1 MSKSANV
8 KVFCRIRPENEKEK
22 LSGMKT
28 CIIPTSENSV
38 KIFTE
43 SIGIDTGK
51 DSSKNKSDNTQT
63 FTFDGVFAPE
73 EEQEN
78 IFNVVAKPLINGALE
93 GINGTLFCYG
103 QTSSGKTYTME
114 GIHNDT
120 KLMGVIPR
128 MMQYIF
134 ILIEKANSEIEYSV
148 KCQYY
153 QIYNEKIQDLLDIR
167 KKDLAI
173 REDKNKG
180 IWVEDCT
187 EAYVSSQEEMYAVF
201 KEGSNNRT
209 VSATNMNKGSSR
221 SHSLFVVTLFQRNT
235 ITGSSKTGR
244 IYFVD
249 LAGSEKMSKTGIE
262 GGTGL
267 KEAQN
272 INKSLMTLGMVINSL
287 TEGAKHIPYRD
298 SKLTRVLQESL
309 GGNSMTNLVITCSP
323 NFMNQSETM
332 STLRFGQRA
341 KLIKNK
347 VVANTQQSV
356 KELLIKLKKAEEK
369 IASLEKIIQGKSG
382 EINIDLKNIKN
393 NNIEISDKNFKCEN
407 CKVIAGQLNYVKNEL
422 ITTMSENE
430 ELLKAKEE
438 LSDDIKNKND
448 EIIKLNDIIHTYEIQ
463 LQEYQEENTNYYNE
477 LKKYIELIMSKN
489 KEMKK
494 EIDNKDIFNVEKIFN
509 ACHKINCEFIQKSG
523 IPYNTEFDDNEVI
536 NDVNDDNILTNLNI
550 NNELNGTDDNNNNNN
565 VNEVKNKEKD
575 NENENKIKDENKIN
589 IENKNENNEP
599 KNEKENKE
607 SKNDKEKEKEREKE
621 KDKDIIINN
630 LNRSFYEP
638 NIKNKIIK
646 IIPKIDSKSLNKS
659 FLCTSIKNKSLI
671 PITIKNKVIQKSNK
685 VSDNNKSQTES
696 QSESQSQ
703 SQKQIDE
710 EKINKNLENARK
722 ENEVLKKKNVELEYI
737 IKALN
742 EKLFEKDQKFQEYK
756 EKSFQDLVF
765 KENKLQNLANLIG
778 DLEDENY
785 RLKHFSKD
793 NMTKTKIIMMEK
805 QITSFAKEF
814 QKKDEKNKELE
825 NKVKQQEI
833 QINKLNKENK
843 MLQNNLEFLNK
854 NLNNLGQSNNDLFSS
869 RTNDNGD
876 PFDKHMRR
884 SIVFD
889 TNSYYEG
896 DSILDQSFRFQRN
909 KMMKFIKG
917 GTKTNQGFFS
927 KIMDN
932 NRQDTMKFINDFKGQ
947 IMKNKDFKM
956 EQLENQ
962 LKQLDR
968 DVLNT
973 TQSEFN

>member
-8 KVFCRIRPENEKEK
+8 KVYCRIRPENEKEK
-22 LSGMKT
+22 QSGMKT
-28 CIIPTSENSV
+28 CITATSESSV

-51 DSSKNKSDNTQT
+51 ESSKNKSDNFQT
-63 FTFDGVFAPE
+63 FTFDGVFPPE

-114 GIHNDT
+114 GIHNDP

-128 MMQYIF
+128 MMEYIF
-134 ILIEKANSEIEYSV
+134 IVIEKANSEIEYSV

-187 EAYVSSQEEMYAVF
+187 EANVSCQEEMYEVF

-323 NFMNQSETM
+323 NFLNQSETM

-356 KELLIKLKKAEEK
+356 KELMIKLKKAEEK
-369 IASLEKIIQGKSG
+369 IAALEKIIQGKDG
-382 EINIDLKNIKN
+382 NIDLKNIKN
-393 NNIEISDKNFKCEN
+393 IQISDKNLKCEE

-422 ITTMSENE
+422 INSMNENE
-430 ELLKAKEE
+430 ELMKYKEE
-438 LSDDIKNKND
+438 LCMDIKNKND
-448 EIIKLNDIIHTYEIQ
+448 EIVKLNEIIHNCEQQ
-463 LQEYQEENTNYYNE
+463 LQEYEEENNNYFNE
-477 LKKYIELIMSKN
+477 LKSYLELIMDKS

-494 EIDNKDIFNVEKIFN
+494 EIDNKDIFNIEKLFN
-509 ACHKINCEFIQKSG
+509 ILHKINCDFIEKSG
-523 IPYNTEFDDNEVI
+523 LSINFDLNNEINDDDN
-536 NDVNDDNILTNLNI
+536 LLSNLNI
-550 NNELNGTDDNNNNNN
+550 NNEKNNTHTNFNNNETNNDNINESETISNDESKNNDYNNNNKEDR
-565 VNEVKNKEKD
+565 NESVIYHLNKTFD
-575 NENENKIKDENKIN
+575 NL
-589 IENKNENNEP
+589 
-599 KNEKENKE
+599 
-607 SKNDKEKEKEREKE
+607 SV
-621 KDKDIIINN
+621 
-630 LNRSFYEP
+630 
-638 NIKNKIIK
+638 KNKIID
-646 IIPKIDSKSLNKS
+646 ISQNENNTLNVLNKS
-659 FLCTSIKNKSLI
+659 FLIK
-671 PITIKNKVIQKSNK
+671 TIKNKPLIPILIKNNKNKDSNK
-685 VSDNNKSQTES
+685 MTNKSRDP
-696 QSESQSQ
+696 
-703 SQKQIDE
+703 IDQD
-710 EKINKNLENARK
+710 LEIVRK

-737 IKALN
+737 IKSLN
-742 EKLFEKDQKFQEYK
+742 EKLFEKDKKLQEDK
-756 EKSFQDLVF
+756 EKSLQDIAF
-765 KENKLQNLANLIG
+765 KEEKIQNLANLIG

-785 RLKHFSKD
+785 RLKHLGKD
-793 NMTKTKIIMMEK
+793 NMTKAKIIMMEK
-805 QITSFAKEF
+805 QITTFATEF
-814 QKKDEKNKELE
+814 QKKDQKNKELE
-825 NKVKQQEI
+825 NKVKQQEV
-833 QINKLNKENK
+833 QINKLSKENK

-854 NLNNLGQSNNDLFSS
+854 NLNSLQSNNDIFNS
-869 RTNDNGD
+869 RINDNVD
-876 PFDKHMRR
+876 PFNRR
-884 SIVFD
+884 RRRNTLFEG
-889 TNSYYEG
+889 NSFLEG
-896 DSILDQSFRFQRN
+896 DSILDPSSRFTKN

-917 GTKTNQGFFS
+917 GTKTNGGFFS
-927 KIMDN
+927 KIMEN
-932 NRQDTMKFINDFKGQ
+932 KQDTMKLIKDFKGQ
-947 IMKNKDFKM
+947 VMNNKDFMM
-956 EQLENQ
+956 EQLKNQ
-962 LKQLDR
+962 LKQLDN
-968 DVLNT
+968 DVLNS
-973 TQSEFN
+973 TQSEFG

>member
-28 CIIPTSENSV
+28 CIIPASENSV

-134 ILIEKANSEIEYSV
+134 ILIEKANSDIEYSV

-430 ELLKAKEE
+430 ELLKTKDE

-448 EIIKLNDIIHTYEIQ
+448 EIVKLNDIIHTYEIQ

-509 ACHKINCEFIQKSG
+509 ACHKINCEFIEKSG

-536 NDVNDDNILTNLNI
+536 NDDNILTNLNI
-550 NNELNGTDDNNNNNN
+550 NKEMNGTDDNDNNYNNDE
-565 VNEVKNKEKD
+565 NEVKN
-575 NENENKIKDENKIN
+575 NENENKAKDENKIN
-589 IENKNENNEP
+589 VENKSENNEP
-599 KNEKENKE
+599 KKEKENKE
-607 SKNDKEKEKEREKE
+607 SKNDKEKEEE

-646 IIPKIDSKSLNKS
+646 IIPKIDSKSLNRS

-671 PITIKNKVIQKSNK
+671 PITIKNKVTQKSNK
-685 VSDNNKSQTES
+685 VSDNNKN
-696 QSESQSQ
+696 QSETESQSQ

-742 EKLFEKDQKFQEYK
+742 EKLFEKDQKFQEFK

-869 RTNDNGD
+869 RINDNGD
-876 PFDKHMRR
+876 PFDRHTMRR
-884 SIVFD
+884 STILD
-889 TNSYYEG
+889 TNSFYEG

>member
-8 KVFCRIRPENEKEK
+8 KVYCRIRPENEKEK
-22 LSGMKT
+22 QSGMKT
-28 CIIPTSENSV
+28 CITATSESSV

-51 DSSKNKSDNTQT
+51 ESSKSKSDNFQT
-63 FTFDGVFAPE
+63 FTFDGVFPPE

-114 GIHNDT
+114 GIHNDP

-128 MMQYIF
+128 MMEYIF
-134 ILIEKANSEIEYSV
+134 IVIEKANSEIEYSV

-187 EAYVSSQEEMYAVF
+187 EANVSCQEEMYEVF

-323 NFMNQSETM
+323 NFLNQSETM

-356 KELLIKLKKAEEK
+356 KELMIKLKKAEEK
-369 IASLEKIIQGKSG
+369 IAALEKIIQGKDG
-382 EINIDLKNIKN
+382 NIDLKNIKN
-393 NNIEISDKNFKCEN
+393 IQISDKNLKCEE

-422 ITTMSENE
+422 INSMNENE
-430 ELLKAKEE
+430 ELMKYKEE
-438 LSDDIKNKND
+438 LCMDIKNKND
-448 EIIKLNDIIHTYEIQ
+448 EIVKLNEIIHNCEQQ
-463 LQEYQEENTNYYNE
+463 LQEYEEENNNYFNE
-477 LKKYIELIMSKN
+477 LKSYLELIMDKS

-494 EIDNKDIFNVEKIFN
+494 EIDNKDIFNIEKLFN
-509 ACHKINCEFIQKSG
+509 ILHKINCDFIEKSG
-523 IPYNTEFDDNEVI
+523 LSINFDLNNEINDDDN
-536 NDVNDDNILTNLNI
+536 LLSNLNI
-550 NNELNGTDDNNNNNN
+550 NNEKNNTHTNFNNNETNNDN
-565 VNEVKNKEKD
+565 INESETISND
-575 NENENKIKDENKIN
+575 
-589 IENKNENNEP
+589 
-599 KNEKENKE
+599 E
-607 SKNDKEKEKEREKE
+607 SKNNDYNNNKEDRNESVIYHLNKTF
-621 KDKDIIINN
+621 DN
-630 LNRSFYEP
+630 LSV
-638 NIKNKIIK
+638 KNKIID
-646 IIPKIDSKSLNKS
+646 ISQNENNTLNILNKS
-659 FLCTSIKNKSLI
+659 FLIK
-671 PITIKNKVIQKSNK
+671 TIKNKPLIPILIKNNKNKDSNK
-685 VSDNNKSQTES
+685 MTNKSRDP
-696 QSESQSQ
+696 
-703 SQKQIDE
+703 IDQD
-710 EKINKNLENARK
+710 LEIVRK

-737 IKALN
+737 IKSLN
-742 EKLFEKDQKFQEYK
+742 EKLFEKDKKLQEDK
-756 EKSFQDLVF
+756 EKSLQDIAF
-765 KENKLQNLANLIG
+765 KEEKIQNLANLIG

-785 RLKHFSKD
+785 RLKHLGKD
-793 NMTKTKIIMMEK
+793 NMTKAKIIMMEK
-805 QITSFAKEF
+805 QITTFATEF
-814 QKKDEKNKELE
+814 QKKDQKNKELE
-825 NKVKQQEI
+825 NKVKQQEV
-833 QINKLNKENK
+833 QINKLSKENK

-854 NLNNLGQSNNDLFSS
+854 NLNSLQSNNDIFNS
-869 RTNDNGD
+869 RINDNGD
-876 PFDKHMRR
+876 PFNRR
-884 SIVFD
+884 RRRNTLFEG
-889 TNSYYEG
+889 NSFLEG
-896 DSILDQSFRFQRN
+896 DSILDPSSRFTKN

-917 GTKTNQGFFS
+917 GTKTNGGFFS
-927 KIMDN
+927 KIMEN
-932 NRQDTMKFINDFKGQ
+932 KQDTMKLIKDFKGQ
-947 IMKNKDFKM
+947 VMNNKDFMM
-956 EQLENQ
+956 EQLKNQ
-962 LKQLDR
+962 LKQLDN
-968 DVLNT
+968 DVLNS
-973 TQSEFN
+973 TQSEFG

>member
-28 CIIPTSENSV
+28 CIVPTSENSV

-43 SIGIDTGK
+43 NIGIDTGK
-51 DSSKNKSDNTQT
+51 DSSKNKSENAQT

-78 IFNVVAKPLINGALE
+78 IFNIVAKPLINGALE

-134 ILIEKANSEIEYSV
+134 ILIEKANSDIEYSV

-187 EAYVSSQEEMYAVF
+187 EAYVSSQEEMYAIF

-422 ITTMSENE
+422 ISTMTENE
-430 ELLKAKEE
+430 ELQKSKEE

-448 EIIKLNDIIHTYEIQ
+448 EIVKLNDIINTYETQ
-463 LQEYQEENTNYYNE
+463 LQDYQEENTNYYNE

-509 ACHKINCEFIQKSG
+509 ACHKINCEFIEKSG
-523 IPYNTEFDDNEVI
+523 LPYNTEFDDNE
-536 NDVNDDNILTNLNI
+536 VNDDNILTNLNI
-550 NNELNGTDDNNNNNN
+550 NKEMDGNDNDNHN
-565 VNEVKNKEKD
+565 VNEVKN
-575 NENENKIKDENKIN
+575 NENKNKIKDENKI
-589 IENKNENNEP
+589 IVENKVNNENKSGNNDE
-599 KNEKENKE
+599 KKEKENNE
-607 SKNDKEKEKEREKE
+607 SKNDKEK
-621 KDKDIIINN
+621 DIIIQD

-646 IIPKIDSKSLNKS
+646 IIPSITSKSLNKS
-659 FLCTSIKNKSLI
+659 FLCTSIKNKPLI
-671 PITIKNKVIQKSNK
+671 PIPIKTKITQKSNK
-685 VSDNNKSQTES
+685 NNDNNKSQKE
-696 QSESQSQ
+696 

-825 NKVKQQEI
+825 SKVKQQEI

-854 NLNNLGQSNNDLFSS
+854 NLNNNDLFSS
-869 RTNDNGD
+869 RNNDNGD
-876 PFDKHMRR
+876 PFDRRMRR
-884 SIVFD
+884 SVVFD
-889 TNSYYEG
+889 STSFYEG

-917 GTKTNQGFFS
+917 GTKANQGFFS

>member
-8 KVFCRIRPENEKEK
+8 KVYCRIRPENEKEK
-22 LSGMKT
+22 QSGMKT
-28 CIIPTSENSV
+28 CITATSESSV

-51 DSSKNKSDNTQT
+51 ESSKSKSDNFQT
-63 FTFDGVFAPE
+63 FTFDGVFPPE
-73 EEQEN
+73 EEQEK

-114 GIHNDT
+114 GIHNDP

-128 MMQYIF
+128 MMEYIF
-134 ILIEKANSEIEYSV
+134 IIIEKANSDIEYSV

-187 EAYVSSQEEMYAVF
+187 EAYVSCQEEMYEVF

-221 SHSLFVVTLFQRNT
+221 SHSLFVVILFQRNT

-323 NFMNQSETM
+323 NFLNQSETM

-356 KELLIKLKKAEEK
+356 KELMIKLKKAEEK
-369 IASLEKIIQGKSG
+369 IAALEKIIQGKDG
-382 EINIDLKNIKN
+382 NIDLKNIKN
-393 NNIEISDKNFKCEN
+393 IEISDKNLKCEE

-422 ITTMSENE
+422 INSMNENE
-430 ELLKAKEE
+430 ELMKYKEE
-438 LSDDIKNKND
+438 LCMDIKNKND
-448 EIIKLNDIIHTYEIQ
+448 EIVKLNEIIHNCEQQ
-463 LQEYQEENTNYYNE
+463 LQEYEEENTNYFNE
-477 LKKYIELIMSKN
+477 LKSYLELIIDKS

-494 EIDNKDIFNVEKIFN
+494 EIDNKDIFNIEKLFNIF
-509 ACHKINCEFIQKSG
+509 HKINCDFIEKSG
-523 IPYNTEFDDNEVI
+523 LSINFDLNNEI
-536 NDVNDDNILTNLNI
+536 NDDNLLSNLNI
-550 NNELNGTDDNNNNNN
+550 NNEINNTHTNFNDNETNNDKQNTSETISNDESKNNGENNNNIDDNN
-565 VNEVKNKEKD
+565 ESIICHLNKTFD
-575 NENENKIKDENKIN
+575 NL
-589 IENKNENNEP
+589 
-599 KNEKENKE
+599 
-607 SKNDKEKEKEREKE
+607 SV
-621 KDKDIIINN
+621 
-630 LNRSFYEP
+630 
-638 NIKNKIIK
+638 KNKIIDISQNENNTINK
-646 IIPKIDSKSLNKS
+646 LNKS
-659 FLCTSIKNKSLI
+659 FLIK
-671 PITIKNKVIQKSNK
+671 TIKNKPLIPIQIKNNKIKDSNK
-685 VSDNNKSQTES
+685 MANNGRDS
-696 QSESQSQ
+696 
-703 SQKQIDE
+703 
-710 EKINKNLENARK
+710 INKDLEIARK
-722 ENEVLKKKNVELEYI
+722 ENEILKKKNVELEYI
-737 IKALN
+737 IKSLN
-742 EKLFEKDQKFQEYK
+742 EKLFEKDKKLQEDK
-756 EKSFQDLVF
+756 EKSLQDIAF
-765 KENKLQNLANLIG
+765 KEEKIQNLANLIG

-785 RLKHFSKD
+785 RLKHLGKD
-793 NMTKTKIIMMEK
+793 NMTKIKIIMMEK
-805 QITSFAKEF
+805 QITTFATEF
-814 QKKDEKNKELE
+814 QKKDQKNKELE
-825 NKVKQQEI
+825 NKVKQQEA
-833 QINKLNKENK
+833 QINKLSKENK

-854 NLNNLGQSNNDLFSS
+854 NLNSLQSNNDMLSNRINDNVDPFNRRRRRNTLFEGNSFLEGDCILDPSS
-869 RTNDNGD
+869 R
-876 PFDKHMRR
+876 FAK
-884 SIVFD
+884 
-889 TNSYYEG
+889 
-896 DSILDQSFRFQRN
+896 N

-917 GTKTNQGFFS
+917 GTKTNGGFFS
-927 KIMDN
+927 KIMEN
-932 NRQDTMKFINDFKGQ
+932 KQDTMKLINDFKGQ
-947 IMKNKDFKM
+947 VMNNKDFKM
-956 EQLENQ
+956 EQLKNQ
-962 LKQLDR
+962 LKQLDN
-968 DVLNT
+968 DVLNS
-973 TQSEFN
+973 TQSEFG

>member
-8 KVFCRIRPENEKEK
+8 KVYCRIRPENEKEK
-22 LSGMKT
+22 QSGMKT
-28 CIIPTSENSV
+28 CITATSESSV

-51 DSSKNKSDNTQT
+51 ESSKSKSDNFQT
-63 FTFDGVFAPE
+63 FTFDGVFPPE

-114 GIHNDT
+114 GIHNDP

-128 MMQYIF
+128 MMEYIF
-134 ILIEKANSEIEYSV
+134 IVIEKANSEIEYSV

-187 EAYVSSQEEMYAVF
+187 EANVSCQEEMYEVF

-323 NFMNQSETM
+323 NFLNQSETM

-356 KELLIKLKKAEEK
+356 KELMIKLKKAEEK
-369 IASLEKIIQGKSG
+369 IAALEKIIQGKDG
-382 EINIDLKNIKN
+382 NIDLKNIKN
-393 NNIEISDKNFKCEN
+393 IQISDKNLKCEE

-422 ITTMSENE
+422 INSMNENE
-430 ELLKAKEE
+430 ELMKYKEE
-438 LSDDIKNKND
+438 LCMDIKNKND
-448 EIIKLNDIIHTYEIQ
+448 EIVKLNEIIHNCEQQ
-463 LQEYQEENTNYYNE
+463 LQEYEEENNNYFNE
-477 LKKYIELIMSKN
+477 LKSYLELIMDKS

-494 EIDNKDIFNVEKIFN
+494 EIDNKDIFNIEKLFN
-509 ACHKINCEFIQKSG
+509 ILHKINCDFIEKSG
-523 IPYNTEFDDNEVI
+523 LSINFDLNNEINDDDN
-536 NDVNDDNILTNLNI
+536 LLSNLNI
-550 NNELNGTDDNNNNNN
+550 NNEKNNTHTNFNNNETNNDNINESETISNDESKNNDYNNNNKEDR
-565 VNEVKNKEKD
+565 NESVIYHLNKTFD
-575 NENENKIKDENKIN
+575 NL
-589 IENKNENNEP
+589 
-599 KNEKENKE
+599 
-607 SKNDKEKEKEREKE
+607 SV
-621 KDKDIIINN
+621 
-630 LNRSFYEP
+630 
-638 NIKNKIIK
+638 KNKIID
-646 IIPKIDSKSLNKS
+646 ISQNENNTLNILNKS
-659 FLCTSIKNKSLI
+659 FLIKTIKNNPLI
-671 PITIKNKVIQKSNK
+671 PILIKNNKNKDSNK
-685 VSDNNKSQTES
+685 MTNKSRDP
-696 QSESQSQ
+696 
-703 SQKQIDE
+703 IDQD
-710 EKINKNLENARK
+710 LEIVRK

-737 IKALN
+737 IKSLN
-742 EKLFEKDQKFQEYK
+742 EKLFEKDKKLQEDK
-756 EKSFQDLVF
+756 EKSLQDIAF
-765 KENKLQNLANLIG
+765 KEEKIQNLANLIG

-785 RLKHFSKD
+785 RLKHLGKD
-793 NMTKTKIIMMEK
+793 NMTKAKIIMMEK
-805 QITSFAKEF
+805 QITTFATEF
-814 QKKDEKNKELE
+814 QKKDQKNKELE
-825 NKVKQQEI
+825 NKVKQQEV
-833 QINKLNKENK
+833 QINKLSKENK

-854 NLNNLGQSNNDLFSS
+854 NLNSLQSNNDIFNS
-869 RTNDNGD
+869 RINDNGD
-876 PFDKHMRR
+876 PFNRR
-884 SIVFD
+884 RRRNTLFEG
-889 TNSYYEG
+889 NSFLEG
-896 DSILDQSFRFQRN
+896 DSILDPSSRFTKN

-917 GTKTNQGFFS
+917 GTKTNGGFFS
-927 KIMDN
+927 KIMEN
-932 NRQDTMKFINDFKGQ
+932 KQDTMKLIKDFKGQ
-947 IMKNKDFKM
+947 VMNNKDFMM
-956 EQLENQ
+956 EQLKNQ
-962 LKQLDR
+962 LKQLDN
-968 DVLNT
+968 DVLNS
-973 TQSEFN
+973 TQSEFG

>member
-8 KVFCRIRPENEKEK
+8 KVYCRIRPENEKEK
-22 LSGMKT
+22 QSGMKT
-28 CIIPTSENSV
+28 CITATSESSV

-51 DSSKNKSDNTQT
+51 ESSKNKSDNFQT
-63 FTFDGVFAPE
+63 FTFDGVFPPE

-114 GIHNDT
+114 GIHNDP

-128 MMQYIF
+128 MMEYIF
-134 ILIEKANSEIEYSV
+134 IVIEKANSEIEYSV

-187 EAYVSSQEEMYAVF
+187 EANVSCQEEMYEVF

-323 NFMNQSETM
+323 NFLNQSETM

-356 KELLIKLKKAEEK
+356 KELMIKLKKAEEK
-369 IASLEKIIQGKSG
+369 IAALEKIIQGKDG
-382 EINIDLKNIKN
+382 NIDLKNIKN
-393 NNIEISDKNFKCEN
+393 IQISDKNLKCEE

-422 ITTMSENE
+422 INSMNENE
-430 ELLKAKEE
+430 ELMKYKEE
-438 LSDDIKNKND
+438 LCMDIKNKND
-448 EIIKLNDIIHTYEIQ
+448 EIVKLNEIIHNCEQQ
-463 LQEYQEENTNYYNE
+463 LQEYEEENNNYFNE
-477 LKKYIELIMSKN
+477 LKSYLELIMDKS

-494 EIDNKDIFNVEKIFN
+494 EIDNKDIFNIEKLFN
-509 ACHKINCEFIQKSG
+509 ILHKINCDFIEKSG
-523 IPYNTEFDDNEVI
+523 LSINFDLNNEINDDDN
-536 NDVNDDNILTNLNI
+536 LLSNLNI
-550 NNELNGTDDNNNNNN
+550 NNEKNNTHTNFNNNETNNDNINESETISNDESKNNDYNNNNKEDR
-565 VNEVKNKEKD
+565 NESVIYHLNKTFD
-575 NENENKIKDENKIN
+575 NL
-589 IENKNENNEP
+589 
-599 KNEKENKE
+599 
-607 SKNDKEKEKEREKE
+607 SV
-621 KDKDIIINN
+621 
-630 LNRSFYEP
+630 
-638 NIKNKIIK
+638 KNKIID
-646 IIPKIDSKSLNKS
+646 ISQNENNTLNVLNKS
-659 FLCTSIKNKSLI
+659 FLIKTIKNNPLI
-671 PITIKNKVIQKSNK
+671 PILIKNNKNKDSNK
-685 VSDNNKSQTES
+685 MTNKSRDP
-696 QSESQSQ
+696 
-703 SQKQIDE
+703 IDQD
-710 EKINKNLENARK
+710 LEIVRK

-737 IKALN
+737 IKSLN
-742 EKLFEKDQKFQEYK
+742 EKLFEKDKKLQEDK
-756 EKSFQDLVF
+756 EKSLQDIAF
-765 KENKLQNLANLIG
+765 KEEKIQNLANLIG

-785 RLKHFSKD
+785 RLKHLGKD
-793 NMTKTKIIMMEK
+793 NMTKAKIIMMEK
-805 QITSFAKEF
+805 QITTFATEF
-814 QKKDEKNKELE
+814 QKKDQKNKELE
-825 NKVKQQEI
+825 NKVKQQEV
-833 QINKLNKENK
+833 QINKLSKENK

-854 NLNNLGQSNNDLFSS
+854 NLNSLQSNNDIFNS
-869 RTNDNGD
+869 RINDNGD
-876 PFDKHMRR
+876 PFNRR
-884 SIVFD
+884 RRRNTLFEG
-889 TNSYYEG
+889 NSFLEG
-896 DSILDQSFRFQRN
+896 DSILDPSSRFTKN

-917 GTKTNQGFFS
+917 GTKTNGGFFS
-927 KIMDN
+927 KIMEN
-932 NRQDTMKFINDFKGQ
+932 KQDTMKLIKDFKGQ
-947 IMKNKDFKM
+947 VMNNKDFMM
-956 EQLENQ
+956 EQLKNQ
-962 LKQLDR
+962 LKQLDN
-968 DVLNT
+968 DVLNS
-973 TQSEFN
+973 TQSEFG

>member
-8 KVFCRIRPENEKEK
+8 KVFCRFRPENEKEK

-28 CIIPTSENSV
+28 CIIPASENSV

-134 ILIEKANSEIEYSV
+134 ILIEKANSDIEYSV

-430 ELLKAKEE
+430 ELLKTKDE

-448 EIIKLNDIIHTYEIQ
+448 EIVKLNDIIHTYEIQ

-509 ACHKINCEFIQKSG
+509 ACHKINCEFIEKSG

-536 NDVNDDNILTNLNI
+536 NDDNILTNLNI
-550 NNELNGTDDNNNNNN
+550 NKEMNGTDDNDNNYNNDE
-565 VNEVKNKEKD
+565 NEVKN
-575 NENENKIKDENKIN
+575 NENENKAKDENKIN
-589 IENKNENNEP
+589 VENKNENNEP
-599 KNEKENKE
+599 KKEKENKE
-607 SKNDKEKEKEREKE
+607 SKNDKEKEEE

-646 IIPKIDSKSLNKS
+646 IIPKIDSKSLNRS

-671 PITIKNKVIQKSNK
+671 PITIKNKVTQKSNK
-685 VSDNNKSQTES
+685 VSDNNKN
-696 QSESQSQ
+696 QSETESQ

-742 EKLFEKDQKFQEYK
+742 EKLFEKDQKFQEFK

-869 RTNDNGD
+869 RINDNGD
-876 PFDKHMRR
+876 PFDRHTMRR
-884 SIVFD
+884 STILD
-889 TNSYYEG
+889 TNSFYEG

>member
-8 KVFCRIRPENEKEK
+8 KVYCRIRPENEKEK
-22 LSGMKT
+22 QSGMKT
-28 CIIPTSENSV
+28 CITATSESSV

-51 DSSKNKSDNTQT
+51 ESSKSKSDNFQT
-63 FTFDGVFAPE
+63 FTFDGVFPPE

-114 GIHNDT
+114 GIHNDP

-128 MMQYIF
+128 MMEYIF
-134 ILIEKANSEIEYSV
+134 IVIEKANSEIEYSV

-187 EAYVSSQEEMYAVF
+187 EANVSCQEEMYEVF

-323 NFMNQSETM
+323 NFLNQSETM

-356 KELLIKLKKAEEK
+356 KELMIKLKKAEEK
-369 IASLEKIIQGKSG
+369 IAALEKIIQGKDG
-382 EINIDLKNIKN
+382 NIDLKNIKN
-393 NNIEISDKNFKCEN
+393 IQISDKNLKCEE

-422 ITTMSENE
+422 INSMNENE
-430 ELLKAKEE
+430 ELMKYKEE
-438 LSDDIKNKND
+438 LCMDIKNKND
-448 EIIKLNDIIHTYEIQ
+448 EIVKLNEIIHNCEQQ
-463 LQEYQEENTNYYNE
+463 LQEYEEENNNYFNE
-477 LKKYIELIMSKN
+477 LKSYLELIMDKS

-494 EIDNKDIFNVEKIFN
+494 EIDNKDIFNIEKLFN
-509 ACHKINCEFIQKSG
+509 ILHKINCDFIEKSG
-523 IPYNTEFDDNEVI
+523 LSINFDLNNEINDDDN
-536 NDVNDDNILTNLNI
+536 LLSNLNI
-550 NNELNGTDDNNNNNN
+550 NNEKNNTHTNFNNNETNNDN
-565 VNEVKNKEKD
+565 INESETISND
-575 NENENKIKDENKIN
+575 
-589 IENKNENNEP
+589 
-599 KNEKENKE
+599 E
-607 SKNDKEKEKEREKE
+607 SKNNDYNNNKEDRNESVIYHLNKTF
-621 KDKDIIINN
+621 DN
-630 LNRSFYEP
+630 LSV
-638 NIKNKIIK
+638 KNKIID
-646 IIPKIDSKSLNKS
+646 ISQNENNTLNILNKS
-659 FLCTSIKNKSLI
+659 FLIK
-671 PITIKNKVIQKSNK
+671 TIKNKPLIPILIKNNKNKDSNK
-685 VSDNNKSQTES
+685 MTNKSRDP
-696 QSESQSQ
+696 
-703 SQKQIDE
+703 IDQD
-710 EKINKNLENARK
+710 LEIVRK

-737 IKALN
+737 IKSLN
-742 EKLFEKDQKFQEYK
+742 EKLFEKDKKLQEDK
-756 EKSFQDLVF
+756 EKSLQDIAF
-765 KENKLQNLANLIG
+765 KEEKIQNLANLIG

-785 RLKHFSKD
+785 RLKHLGKD
-793 NMTKTKIIMMEK
+793 NMTKAKIIMMEK
-805 QITSFAKEF
+805 QITTFATEF
-814 QKKDEKNKELE
+814 QKKDQKNKELE
-825 NKVKQQEI
+825 NKVKQQEV
-833 QINKLNKENK
+833 QINKLSKENK

-854 NLNNLGQSNNDLFSS
+854 NLNSLQSNNDIFNS
-869 RTNDNGD
+869 RINDNVD
-876 PFDKHMRR
+876 PFNRR
-884 SIVFD
+884 RRRNTLFEG
-889 TNSYYEG
+889 NSFLEG
-896 DSILDQSFRFQRN
+896 DSILDPSSRFTKN

-917 GTKTNQGFFS
+917 GTKTNGGFFS
-927 KIMDN
+927 KIMEN
-932 NRQDTMKFINDFKGQ
+932 KQDTMKLIKDFKGQ
-947 IMKNKDFKM
+947 VMNNKDFMM
-956 EQLENQ
+956 EQLKNQ
-962 LKQLDR
+962 LKQLDN
-968 DVLNT
+968 DVLNS
-973 TQSEFN
+973 TQSEFG

>member
-8 KVFCRIRPENEKEK
+8 KVYCRIRPENEKEK
-22 LSGMKT
+22 QSGMKT
-28 CIIPTSENSV
+28 CITATSESSV

-51 DSSKNKSDNTQT
+51 ESSKNKSDNFQT
-63 FTFDGVFAPE
+63 FTFDGVFPPE

-114 GIHNDT
+114 GIHNDP

-128 MMQYIF
+128 MMEYIF
-134 ILIEKANSEIEYSV
+134 IVIEKANSEIEYSV

-187 EAYVSSQEEMYAVF
+187 EANVSCQEEMYEVF

-323 NFMNQSETM
+323 NFLNQSETM

-356 KELLIKLKKAEEK
+356 KELMIKLKKAEEK
-369 IASLEKIIQGKSG
+369 IAALEKIIQGKDG
-382 EINIDLKNIKN
+382 NIDLKNIKN
-393 NNIEISDKNFKCEN
+393 IQISDKNLKCEE

-422 ITTMSENE
+422 INSMNENE
-430 ELLKAKEE
+430 ELMKYKEE
-438 LSDDIKNKND
+438 LCMDIKNKND
-448 EIIKLNDIIHTYEIQ
+448 EIVKLNEIIHNCEQQ
-463 LQEYQEENTNYYNE
+463 LQEYEEENNNYFNE
-477 LKKYIELIMSKN
+477 LKSYLELIMDKS

-494 EIDNKDIFNVEKIFN
+494 EIDNKDIFNIEKLFN
-509 ACHKINCEFIQKSG
+509 ILHKINCDFIEKSG
-523 IPYNTEFDDNEVI
+523 LSINFDLNNEINDDDN
-536 NDVNDDNILTNLNI
+536 LLSNLNI
-550 NNELNGTDDNNNNNN
+550 NNEKNNTHTNFNNNETNNDN
-565 VNEVKNKEKD
+565 INESETISND
-575 NENENKIKDENKIN
+575 
-589 IENKNENNEP
+589 
-599 KNEKENKE
+599 E
-607 SKNDKEKEKEREKE
+607 SKNNDYNNNKEDRNESVIYHLNKTF
-621 KDKDIIINN
+621 DN
-630 LNRSFYEP
+630 LSV
-638 NIKNKIIK
+638 KNKIID
-646 IIPKIDSKSLNKS
+646 ISQNENNTLNILNKS
-659 FLCTSIKNKSLI
+659 FLIK
-671 PITIKNKVIQKSNK
+671 TIKNKPLIPILIKNNKNKDSNK
-685 VSDNNKSQTES
+685 MTNKSRDP
-696 QSESQSQ
+696 
-703 SQKQIDE
+703 IDQD
-710 EKINKNLENARK
+710 LEIVRK

-737 IKALN
+737 IKSLN
-742 EKLFEKDQKFQEYK
+742 EKLFEKDKKLQEDK
-756 EKSFQDLVF
+756 EKSLQDIAF
-765 KENKLQNLANLIG
+765 KEEKIQNLANLIG

-785 RLKHFSKD
+785 RLKHLGKD
-793 NMTKTKIIMMEK
+793 NMTKAKIIMMEK
-805 QITSFAKEF
+805 QITTFATEF
-814 QKKDEKNKELE
+814 QKKDQKNKELE
-825 NKVKQQEI
+825 NKVKQQEV
-833 QINKLNKENK
+833 QINKLSKENK

-854 NLNNLGQSNNDLFSS
+854 NLNSLQSNNDIFNS
-869 RTNDNGD
+869 RINDNGD
-876 PFDKHMRR
+876 PFNRR
-884 SIVFD
+884 RRRNTLFEG
-889 TNSYYEG
+889 NSFLEG
-896 DSILDQSFRFQRN
+896 DSILDPSSRFTKN

-917 GTKTNQGFFS
+917 GTKTNGGFFS
-927 KIMDN
+927 KIMEN
-932 NRQDTMKFINDFKGQ
+932 KQDTMKLIKDFKGQ
-947 IMKNKDFKM
+947 VMNNKDFMM
-956 EQLENQ
+956 EQLKNQ
-962 LKQLDR
+962 LKQLDN
-968 DVLNT
+968 DVLNS
-973 TQSEFN
+973 TQSEFG

>member
-8 KVFCRIRPENEKEK
+8 KVYCRIRPENEKEK
-22 LSGMKT
+22 QSGMKT
-28 CIIPTSENSV
+28 CITATSESSV

-51 DSSKNKSDNTQT
+51 ESSKNKSDNFQT
-63 FTFDGVFAPE
+63 FTFDGVFPPE

-114 GIHNDT
+114 GIHNDP

-128 MMQYIF
+128 MMEYIF
-134 ILIEKANSEIEYSV
+134 IVIEKANSEIEYSV

-187 EAYVSSQEEMYAVF
+187 EANVSCQEEMYEVF

-323 NFMNQSETM
+323 NFLNQSETM

-356 KELLIKLKKAEEK
+356 KELMIKLKKAEEK
-369 IASLEKIIQGKSG
+369 IAALEKIIQGKDG
-382 EINIDLKNIKN
+382 NIDLKNIKN
-393 NNIEISDKNFKCEN
+393 IQISDKNLKCEE

-422 ITTMSENE
+422 INSMNENE
-430 ELLKAKEE
+430 ELMKYKEE
-438 LSDDIKNKND
+438 LCMDIKNKND
-448 EIIKLNDIIHTYEIQ
+448 EIVKLNEIIHNCEQQ
-463 LQEYQEENTNYYNE
+463 LQEYEEENNNYFNE
-477 LKKYIELIMSKN
+477 LKSYLELIMDKS

-494 EIDNKDIFNVEKIFN
+494 EIDNKDIFNIEKLFN
-509 ACHKINCEFIQKSG
+509 ILHKINCDFIEKSG
-523 IPYNTEFDDNEVI
+523 LSINFDLNNEINDDDN
-536 NDVNDDNILTNLNI
+536 LLSNLNI
-550 NNELNGTDDNNNNNN
+550 NNEKNNTHTNFNNNETNNDNINESETISNDESKNNDYNNNNKEDR
-565 VNEVKNKEKD
+565 NESVIYHLNKTFD
-575 NENENKIKDENKIN
+575 NL
-589 IENKNENNEP
+589 
-599 KNEKENKE
+599 
-607 SKNDKEKEKEREKE
+607 SV
-621 KDKDIIINN
+621 
-630 LNRSFYEP
+630 
-638 NIKNKIIK
+638 KNKIID
-646 IIPKIDSKSLNKS
+646 ISQNENNTLNILNKS
-659 FLCTSIKNKSLI
+659 FLIKTIKNNPLI
-671 PITIKNKVIQKSNK
+671 PILIKNNKNKDSNK
-685 VSDNNKSQTES
+685 MTNKSRDP
-696 QSESQSQ
+696 
-703 SQKQIDE
+703 IDQD
-710 EKINKNLENARK
+710 LEIVRK

-737 IKALN
+737 IKSLN
-742 EKLFEKDQKFQEYK
+742 EKLFEKDKKLQEDK
-756 EKSFQDLVF
+756 EKSLQDIAF
-765 KENKLQNLANLIG
+765 KEEKIQNLANLIG

-785 RLKHFSKD
+785 RLKHLGKD
-793 NMTKTKIIMMEK
+793 NMTKAKIIMMEK
-805 QITSFAKEF
+805 QITTFATEF
-814 QKKDEKNKELE
+814 QKKDQKNKELE
-825 NKVKQQEI
+825 NKVKQQEV
-833 QINKLNKENK
+833 QINKLSKENK

-854 NLNNLGQSNNDLFSS
+854 NLNSLQSNNDIFNS
-869 RTNDNGD
+869 RINDNGD
-876 PFDKHMRR
+876 PFNRR
-884 SIVFD
+884 RRRNTLFEG
-889 TNSYYEG
+889 NSFLEG
-896 DSILDQSFRFQRN
+896 DSILDPSSRFTKN

-917 GTKTNQGFFS
+917 GTKTNGGFFS
-927 KIMDN
+927 KIMEN
-932 NRQDTMKFINDFKGQ
+932 KQDTMKLIKDFKGQ
-947 IMKNKDFKM
+947 VMNNKDFMM
-956 EQLENQ
+956 EQLKNQ
-962 LKQLDR
+962 LKQLDN
-968 DVLNT
+968 DVLNS
-973 TQSEFN
+973 TQSEFG

>member
-8 KVFCRIRPENEKEK
+8 KVYCRIRPENEKEK
-22 LSGMKT
+22 QSGMKT
-28 CIIPTSENSV
+28 CITATSESSV

-51 DSSKNKSDNTQT
+51 ESSKSKSDNFQT
-63 FTFDGVFAPE
+63 FTFDGVFPPE

-114 GIHNDT
+114 GIHNDP

-128 MMQYIF
+128 MMEYIF
-134 ILIEKANSEIEYSV
+134 IVIEKANSEIEYSV

-187 EAYVSSQEEMYAVF
+187 EANVSCQEEMYEVF

-323 NFMNQSETM
+323 NFLNQSETM

-356 KELLIKLKKAEEK
+356 KELMIKLKKAEEK
-369 IASLEKIIQGKSG
+369 IAALEKIIQGKDG
-382 EINIDLKNIKN
+382 NIDLKNIKN
-393 NNIEISDKNFKCEN
+393 IQISDKNLKCEE

-422 ITTMSENE
+422 INSMNENE
-430 ELLKAKEE
+430 ELMKYKEE
-438 LSDDIKNKND
+438 LCMDIKNKND
-448 EIIKLNDIIHTYEIQ
+448 EIVKLNEIIHNCEQQ
-463 LQEYQEENTNYYNE
+463 LQEYEEENNNYFNE
-477 LKKYIELIMSKN
+477 LKSYLELIMDKS

-494 EIDNKDIFNVEKIFN
+494 EIDNKDIFNIEKLFN
-509 ACHKINCEFIQKSG
+509 ILHKINCDFIEKSG
-523 IPYNTEFDDNEVI
+523 LSINFDLNNEI
-536 NDVNDDNILTNLNI
+536 NDDNNLLRNLNI
-550 NNELNGTDDNNNNNN
+550 NNEINNIHTNFNDNNEIKNDNINASETISNNESKNNDDNNNNNKDDN
-565 VNEVKNKEKD
+565 NECIIYQLNKTFDNLSAKNKIID
-575 NENENKIKDENKIN
+575 ISQNENENNTLN
-589 IENKNENNEP
+589 I
-599 KNEKENKE
+599 
-607 SKNDKEKEKEREKE
+607 
-621 KDKDIIINN
+621 
-630 LNRSFYEP
+630 
-638 NIKNKIIK
+638 
-646 IIPKIDSKSLNKS
+646 LNKT
-659 FLCTSIKNKSLI
+659 FLIK
-671 PITIKNKVIQKSNK
+671 TIKNKPLIPILIKNNKNKDSNK
-685 VSDNNKSQTES
+685 MTNKSRDP
-696 QSESQSQ
+696 
-703 SQKQIDE
+703 IDQD
-710 EKINKNLENARK
+710 LEIVRK

-737 IKALN
+737 IKSLN
-742 EKLFEKDQKFQEYK
+742 EKLFEKDKKLQEDK
-756 EKSFQDLVF
+756 EKSLQDIAF
-765 KENKLQNLANLIG
+765 KEEKIQNLANLIG

-785 RLKHFSKD
+785 RLKHLGKD
-793 NMTKTKIIMMEK
+793 NMTKAKIIMMEK
-805 QITSFAKEF
+805 QITTFATEF
-814 QKKDEKNKELE
+814 QKKDQKNKELE
-825 NKVKQQEI
+825 NKVKQQEA
-833 QINKLNKENK
+833 QINKLSKENK

-854 NLNNLGQSNNDLFSS
+854 NLNSLQSNNDIFNS
-869 RTNDNGD
+869 RINDNVD
-876 PFDKHMRR
+876 PFNRR
-884 SIVFD
+884 RRRNTLFEG
-889 TNSYYEG
+889 NSFLEG
-896 DSILDQSFRFQRN
+896 DSILDPSSRFTKN

-917 GTKTNQGFFS
+917 GTKTNGGFFS
-927 KIMDN
+927 KIMEN
-932 NRQDTMKFINDFKGQ
+932 KQDTMKLIKDFKGQ
-947 IMKNKDFKM
+947 VMNNKDFMM
-956 EQLENQ
+956 EQLKNQ
-962 LKQLDR
+962 LKQLDN
-968 DVLNT
+968 DVLNS
-973 TQSEFN
+973 TQSEFG

>member
-8 KVFCRIRPENEKEK
+8 KVYCRIRPENEKEK
-22 LSGMKT
+22 QSGMKT
-28 CIIPTSENSV
+28 CITATSESSV

-51 DSSKNKSDNTQT
+51 ESSKSKSDNFQT
-63 FTFDGVFAPE
+63 FTFDGVFPPE

-114 GIHNDT
+114 GIHNDP

-128 MMQYIF
+128 MMEYIF
-134 ILIEKANSEIEYSV
+134 IVIEKANSEIEYSV

-187 EAYVSSQEEMYAVF
+187 EANVSCQEEMYEVF

-323 NFMNQSETM
+323 NFLNQSETM

-356 KELLIKLKKAEEK
+356 KELMIKLKKAEEK
-369 IASLEKIIQGKSG
+369 IAALEKIIQGKDG
-382 EINIDLKNIKN
+382 NIDLKNIKN
-393 NNIEISDKNFKCEN
+393 IQISDKNLKCEE

-422 ITTMSENE
+422 INSMNENE
-430 ELLKAKEE
+430 ELMKYKEE
-438 LSDDIKNKND
+438 LCMDIKNKND
-448 EIIKLNDIIHTYEIQ
+448 EIVKLNEIIHNCEQQ
-463 LQEYQEENTNYYNE
+463 LQEYEEENNNYFNE
-477 LKKYIELIMSKN
+477 LKSYLELIMDKS

-494 EIDNKDIFNVEKIFN
+494 EIDNKDIFNIEKLFNIF
-509 ACHKINCEFIQKSG
+509 HKINCDFIEKSG
-523 IPYNTEFDDNEVI
+523 LSINFDLNNEI
-536 NDVNDDNILTNLNI
+536 NDDNNLLSNLNI
-550 NNELNGTDDNNNNNN
+550 NNEKNNTHTNFNNNETNNDNINESETISNDESKNNDYNNNNKEDR
-565 VNEVKNKEKD
+565 NESVIYHLNKTFD
-575 NENENKIKDENKIN
+575 NL
-589 IENKNENNEP
+589 
-599 KNEKENKE
+599 
-607 SKNDKEKEKEREKE
+607 SV
-621 KDKDIIINN
+621 
-630 LNRSFYEP
+630 
-638 NIKNKIIK
+638 KNKIID
-646 IIPKIDSKSLNKS
+646 ISQNENNTLNVLNKS
-659 FLCTSIKNKSLI
+659 FLIK
-671 PITIKNKVIQKSNK
+671 TIKNKPLIPILIKNNKNKDSNK
-685 VSDNNKSQTES
+685 MTNKSRDP
-696 QSESQSQ
+696 
-703 SQKQIDE
+703 IDQD
-710 EKINKNLENARK
+710 LEIVRK

-737 IKALN
+737 IKSLN
-742 EKLFEKDQKFQEYK
+742 EKLFEKDKKLQEDK
-756 EKSFQDLVF
+756 EKSLQDIAF
-765 KENKLQNLANLIG
+765 KEEKIQNLANLIG

-785 RLKHFSKD
+785 RLKHLGKD
-793 NMTKTKIIMMEK
+793 NMTKAKIIMMEK
-805 QITSFAKEF
+805 QITTFATEF
-814 QKKDEKNKELE
+814 QKKDQKNKELE
-825 NKVKQQEI
+825 NKVKQQEV
-833 QINKLNKENK
+833 QINKLSKENK

-854 NLNNLGQSNNDLFSS
+854 NLNSLQSNNDIFNS
-869 RTNDNGD
+869 RINDNGD
-876 PFDKHMRR
+876 PFNRR
-884 SIVFD
+884 RRRNTLFEG
-889 TNSYYEG
+889 NSFLEG
-896 DSILDQSFRFQRN
+896 DSILDPSSRFTKN

-917 GTKTNQGFFS
+917 GTKTNGGFFS
-927 KIMDN
+927 KIMEN
-932 NRQDTMKFINDFKGQ
+932 KQDTMKLIKDFKGQ
-947 IMKNKDFKM
+947 VMNNKDFMM
-956 EQLENQ
+956 EQLKNQ
-962 LKQLDR
+962 LKQLDN
-968 DVLNT
+968 DVLNS
-973 TQSEFN
+973 TQSEFG

>member
-28 CIIPTSENSV
+28 CIVPTSENSV

-43 SIGIDTGK
+43 NIGIDTGK
-51 DSSKNKSDNTQT
+51 DSSKNKSENTQT

-78 IFNVVAKPLINGALE
+78 IFNIVAKPLINGALE

-134 ILIEKANSEIEYSV
+134 ILIEKANSDIEYSV

-187 EAYVSSQEEMYAVF
+187 EAYVSSQEEMYAIF

-422 ITTMSENE
+422 ITTMTENE
-430 ELLKAKEE
+430 ELQKSKEE

-448 EIIKLNDIIHTYEIQ
+448 EIVKLNDIINTYETQ
-463 LQEYQEENTNYYNE
+463 LQDYQEENTNYYNE

-509 ACHKINCEFIQKSG
+509 ACHKINCEFIEKSG
-523 IPYNTEFDDNEVI
+523 LPYNTEFDDNE
-536 NDVNDDNILTNLNI
+536 VNDDNILTNLNI
-550 NNELNGTDDNNNNNN
+550 NKEMDGNDHDNHN
-565 VNEVKNKEKD
+565 VIEVKN
-575 NENENKIKDENKIN
+575 NENKNKIKDENKI
-589 IENKNENNEP
+589 IDENKVNNENKSGNNDE
-599 KNEKENKE
+599 KKEKENNE
-607 SKNDKEKEKEREKE
+607 SKNDKEK
-621 KDKDIIINN
+621 DIIIQD

-646 IIPKIDSKSLNKS
+646 IIPSITSKSLNKS
-659 FLCTSIKNKSLI
+659 FLCTSIKNKPLI
-671 PITIKNKVIQKSNK
+671 PIAIKTKITQKSNK
-685 VSDNNKSQTES
+685 NNDNNKSQKE
-696 QSESQSQ
+696 

-825 NKVKQQEI
+825 SKVKQQEI

-854 NLNNLGQSNNDLFSS
+854 NLNNNDLFSS
-869 RTNDNGD
+869 RNNDNGD
-876 PFDKHMRR
+876 PFDRRMRR
-884 SIVFD
+884 SVVFD
-889 TNSYYEG
+889 STSFYEG

-917 GTKTNQGFFS
+917 GTKANQGFFS

>member
-28 CIIPTSENSV
+28 CIIPASENSV

-134 ILIEKANSEIEYSV
+134 ILIEKANSDIEYSV

-430 ELLKAKEE
+430 ELLKTKDE

-448 EIIKLNDIIHTYEIQ
+448 EIVKLNDIIHTYEIQ

-509 ACHKINCEFIQKSG
+509 ACHKINCEFIEKSG

-536 NDVNDDNILTNLNI
+536 NDDNILTNLNI
-550 NNELNGTDDNNNNNN
+550 NKEMNGTDDNDNNYNNDE
-565 VNEVKNKEKD
+565 NEVKN
-575 NENENKIKDENKIN
+575 NENENKAKDENKIN
-589 IENKNENNEP
+589 VENKSENNEP
-599 KNEKENKE
+599 KKEKENKE
-607 SKNDKEKEKEREKE
+607 SKNDKEKEEE

-646 IIPKIDSKSLNKS
+646 IIPKIDSKSLNRS

-671 PITIKNKVIQKSNK
+671 PITIKNKVTQKSNK
-685 VSDNNKSQTES
+685 VSDNNKN
-696 QSESQSQ
+696 QSETESQSQ

-742 EKLFEKDQKFQEYK
+742 EKLFEKDQKFQEFK

-854 NLNNLGQSNNDLFSS
+854 NLNNLGQSNNDMFSS
-869 RTNDNGD
+869 RINDNGD
-876 PFDKHMRR
+876 PFDRHTMRR
-884 SIVFD
+884 STIFD
-889 TNSYYEG
+889 ANSFYEG

-947 IMKNKDFKM
+947 IMNNKDFKM